1 MLPGSYQVP
10 AAVLLLVGGL
20 VACFLGRRLFR
31 VILGVYGFILGALVT
46 TSVLA
51 PTETIYTL
59 LAAVGGGIVGA
70 LVLIA
75 AYFLGVAFA
84 GAALAALL
92 VHLAWTYVGGEPHP
106 LAVIAGCVLGAL
118 AAMALQDAVIVLGTA
133 FGGAWTL
140 LVGALALLGYPA
152 AAGAAARGDVWLT
165 NPLSPVPGVR
175 WLPFAWILLGIG
187 GAFVQFRTRGSR
199 VRAATAQARRR
210 SR

>member
-31 VILGVYGFILGALVT
+31 VILGVYGFILGALVA

-51 PTETIYTL
+51 PTETMYTL
-59 LAAVGGGIVGA
+59 LAAIGGGLVGA

-92 VHLAWTYVGGEPHP
+92 VHLAWSYFGGEPHP
-106 LAVIAGCVLGAL
+106 VAVIAGCVLGAL

-140 LVGALALLGYPA
+140 LVGILALVGYPA
-152 AAGAAARGDVWLT
+152 AVGAAARGDVWLT
-165 NPLSPVPGVR
+165 NPLSPAPGVP
-175 WLPFAWILLGIG
+175 WLPVAWLLLGAG
-187 GAFVQFRTRGSR
+187 GAFVQFRTRGGLR
-199 VRAATAQARRR
+199 TATVKARRKR
-210 SR
+210 

>member
-31 VILGVYGFILGALVT
+31 VILGVYGFILGALVA

-51 PTETIYTL
+51 PTETMYTL
-59 LAAVGGGIVGA
+59 LAAIGGGLAGA

-92 VHLAWTYVGGEPHP
+92 VHLAWSYFGGEPHP
-106 LAVIAGCVLGAL
+106 VAVIAGCVLGAL
-118 AAMALQDAVIVLGTA
+118 AAMALQDTVIVLGTA

-140 LVGALALLGYPA
+140 LVGVLALVGYPA
-152 AAGAAARGDVWLT
+152 AVGAAARGDVWLT
-165 NPLSPVPGVR
+165 NPLSPAPGAA
-175 WLPFAWILLGIG
+175 WLPIAWILLGAG
-187 GAFVQFRTRGSR
+187 GALVQFRTRGGL
-199 VRAATAQARRR
+199 RAATVKARKKR
-210 SR
+210 